1 MNVYLRVESRSRIF
15 DFLNESGHVLE
26 EEIVKVFLLHVLELE
41 DGFVGAAC
49 HGSSQR
55 ETGQGRESWCHL
67 GHLL

>member
-49 HGSSQR
+49 HDSS
-55 ETGQGRESWCHL
+55 
-67 GHLL
+67 